1 VTLKKIELL
10 KEDSI
15 KSSDKKLTNKLLV
28 SLNKIDNLR
37 LKEKNFRIKLLDNQ
51 ILQVI
56 NKKF

>member
-15 KSSDKKLTNKLLV
+15 KGSDKKLTNKLLI